1 MEFKVAIFDL
11 DGTLIDSNGV
21 WEKLDR
27 IIFENLGISADEKF
41 FNEAA
46 AMTYEAIYKKMVEF
60 GAKISFEEFLS
71 EINRLAFKEY
81 SENVPLKEG
90 VYEYLVKLKKC
101 GVKIAL
107 ATASPKILY
116 DAVLKNCKI
125 HEFFDLTLSVDD
137 VGKGKDFPDIYLKA
151 AEFFHA
157 KNEDCA
163 VFEDV
168 LTGILTANSIGM
180 KTIGVYDSYSS
191 YLEEILREN
200 SQKYIKSFN
209 EML

>member
-27 IIFENLGISADEKF
+27 IIFEKLGITADEKF

-60 GAKISFEEFLS
+60 GAKITFEEFLS

-81 SENVPLKEG
+81 SENIPLKDG
-90 VYEYLVKLKKC
+90 ALEYLIKLKNND
-101 GVKIAL
+101 VKIAL

-116 DAVLKNCKI
+116 EAVLKNCGVYDL
-125 HEFFDLTLSVDD
+125 FDLTLSVDD
-137 VGKGKDFPDIYLKA
+137 VLKGKDFPDIYLKVA
-151 AEFFHA
+151 NFFGVE
-157 KNEDCA
+157 NEDCV

-168 LTGILTANSIGM
+168 LTGILTANKIGM
-180 KTIGVYDSYSS
+180 KTVGVYDFYSE
-191 YLEEILREN
+191 YLEEVLREN
-200 SQKYIKSFN
+200 SSKYIRNFN